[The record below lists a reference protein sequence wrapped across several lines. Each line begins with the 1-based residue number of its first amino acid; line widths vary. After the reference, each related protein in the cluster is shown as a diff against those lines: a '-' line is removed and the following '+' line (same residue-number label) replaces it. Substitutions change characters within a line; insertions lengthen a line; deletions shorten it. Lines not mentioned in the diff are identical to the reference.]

1 MMRKLSADYVFPVDA
16 DPIPRGVVVTDET
29 GRIVAL
35 GRREDYDPAELDI
48 RSGVLVPGW
57 INTHCHLELSHM
69 RGRVD
74 TGTTLLPFLQAVVQ
88 FREVPPEEIDAAI
101 VAADAEMRRDGIVAV
116 GDICNKL
123 DTAATKSASPIRYY
137 SFVEMFDFLQEDWA
151 AKTFDDY
158 APVYAGQSVA
168 GKNRKSVVPH
178 APYTV
183 SRELF
188 RRLREENDGRGTV
201 SIHNQETPAEN
212 QLFRDKSG
220 PFLDFYKAFN
230 ISLDAFEPSGKRSLH
245 YALAHMDPGTKTI
258 LVHNTTSTAA
268 DIADAEDWTEAGVY
282 WATCPNANLYIENRL
297 PNYRH
302 FLAAGAKVT
311 VGTDSLTSN
320 WQLSILEELRTI
332 HRYQS
337 YVPFGELLRWATL
350 NGAEALSYAADL
362 GSLTV
367 GKQPGILLLRH
378 LTGTDPA
385 SFRIGP
391 RTIAERLI

>member
-1 MMRKLSADYVFPVDA
+1 MMRKISADYVFPVDA
-16 DPIPRGVVVTDET
+16 DPIPQGVVVVDES
-29 GRIVAL
+29 GRIVEI
-35 GRREDYDPAELDI
+35 GRRQDYDAAELDI

-57 INTHCHLELSHM
+57 INSHCHLELSHM

-88 FREVPPEEIDAAI
+88 FREVPQEEIDAAI
-101 VAADAEMRRDGIVAV
+101 VSADAEMQRDGIVAV

-123 DTAATKSASPIRYY
+123 DTVTTKADSPIHYY

-158 APVYAGQSVA
+158 APVYAGQSVEK
-168 GKNRKSVVPH
+168 KNRKSVVPH

-188 RRLREENDGRGTV
+188 RRLREHNGGEGTV

-212 QLFRDKSG
+212 QLFLEKSG
-220 PFLDFYKAFN
+220 PFLDFYRAFN
-230 ISLDAFEPSGKRSLH
+230 ISLDAFEANGKRSLH
-245 YALAHMDPGTKTI
+245 YALAHMDPAVKTI
-258 LVHNTTSTAA
+258 MVHNTTSTAE
-268 DIADAEDWTEAGVY
+268 DIAAAESWSEGGVY

-302 FLAAGAKVT
+302 FLSAGSKVT

-337 YVPFGELLRWATL
+337 YVPFAELLRWATL
-350 NGAEALSYAADL
+350 NGAEALSYADEL

-367 GKQPGILLLRH
+367 GKKPGVLLLSK
-378 LTGTDPA
+378 LTGRDPD

-391 RTIAERLI
+391 QTFAERLI

>member
-1 MMRKLSADYVFPVDA
+1 MRRLTADYIFPVDSPPIA
-16 DPIPRGVVVTDET
+16 DGVVVVED
-29 GRIVAL
+29 GGVIVEL
-35 GRREDYDPAELDI
+35 GRRADYDPATLDVH
-48 RSGVLVPGW
+48 SGVLVPGW

-88 FREVPPEEIDAAI
+88 FREVAQEEIDGAI
-101 VAADAEMRRDGIVAV
+101 TAADAAMQRDGIMAV

-123 DTAATKSASPIRYY
+123 DTAAVKRESPIRYY
-137 SFVEMFDFLQEDWA
+137 SFVEMFDFLQEGWA
-151 AKTFDDY
+151 AKTFSDY
-158 APVYAGQSVA
+158 APVYAGLAADA
-168 GKNRKSVVPH
+168 GNRKSVVPH

-188 RRLREENDGRGTV
+188 RRLREENGGRGTV

-220 PFLDFYKAFN
+220 PFLDFYRAFN
-230 ISLDAFEPSGKRSLH
+230 IPLDDFAPTGQRSID
-245 YALAHMDPGTKTI
+245 YALAHMDPGVKTL
-258 LVHNTTSTAA
+258 LVHNTTSTPE
-268 DIADAEDWTEAGVY
+268 DIATAEAWTEGGVY

-297 PNYRH
+297 PNYRY
-302 FLAAGAKVT
+302 FLDAGAKVT

-337 YVPFGELLRWATL
+337 YVPFAELLRWATL
-350 NGAEALSYAADL
+350 NGAEALDYAAEL
-362 GSLTV
+362 GSLTI
-367 GKQPGILLLRH
+367 GKKPGVLLLTG
-378 LTGTDPA
+378 LQGTDPA
-385 SFRIGP
+385 TFRIGSA
-391 RTIAERLI
+391 TIAKRLV